1 MTNYLGRYPYAL
13 SGKFDQMDVIGDTM
27 RCNLRASSEMREIL
41 YDSLQVDRKRLRR
54 EFMTPEPTTTSKGFY
69 WPNSSQ
75 NRIQIVILRAPDP
88 QPAFRRE
95 AMTGHLERAS
105 AHIPYLCRP
114 IFNYKTPSKYGY
126 SKYVTVRKL

>member
-27 RCNLRASSEMREIL
+27 RCNIRASSEMREIL
-41 YDSLQVDRKRLRR
+41 YDSFQVDRRRLRR

-69 WPNSSQ
+69 WPK
-75 NRIQIVILRAPDP
+75 
-88 QPAFRRE
+88 E